1 MVNQQQG
8 RRRNRGED
16 DDSSGLTE
24 RTVRINR
31 VSKVVKGGRHLSFS
45 AMVVVGDGEGKV
57 GIGMGKADA
66 VPDAIRKGSTF
77 AQKSMIDVPMK
88 GDTIP
93 HEITVKFGGTVVML
107 KPARPGTGVIAGESV
122 RAVVELAGIKDIVTK
137 VRRSTNPTN
146 VVKATLQ
153 GLQRMKDPEHEVSRR
168 REFAQ
173 RLFTSSQEPA
183 EPAEPAKL
191 VEE

>member
-1 MVNQQQG
+1 MVEQQG
-8 RRRNRGED
+8 RRRSRGDEED
-16 DDSSGLTE
+16 SGLTG

-77 AQKSMIDVPMK
+77 AQKNMIEVPVK
-88 GDTIP
+88 GDTVP
-93 HEITVKFGGTVVML
+93 HEVTVKYGGTIVML
-107 KPARPGTGVIAGESV
+107 KPAPPGTGVIAGDSV
-122 RAVVELAGIKDIVTK
+122 RAVIELAGIKDIVTK

-146 VVKATLQ
+146 VVKATIE
-153 GLQRMKDPEHEVSRR
+153 GLRSMKDPDAEVLRR

-173 RLFTSSQEPA
+173 RNQ
-183 EPAEPAKL
+183 L
-191 VEE
+191 VESQDSVEI

>member
-8 RRRNRGED
+8 RRRNRGEE

-31 VSKVVKGGRHLSFS
+31 VSKVIKGGRHLSFS

-66 VPDAIRKGSTF
+66 VPDAIRKGSTY
-77 AQKSMIDVPMK
+77 AQKSMIEVPMK

-122 RAVVELAGIKDIVTK
+122 RAVVELAGIKDIVSK

-146 VVKATLQ
+146 VVKATIQ
-153 GLQRMKDPEHEVSRR
+153 GLQRMKDPDTEVSRR

-173 RLFTSSQEPA
+173 RSITSSQETA
-183 EPAEPAKL
+183 ENAEL
-191 VEE
+191 VEG

>member
-1 MVNQQQG
+1 MVNQQQS
-8 RRRNRGED
+8 RRRNRPEEEET
-16 DDSSGLTE
+16 GLTE

-31 VSKVVKGGRHLSFS
+31 VSKVIKGGRHLSFS

-66 VPDAIRKGSTF
+66 VPDAIKKGSTY
-77 AQKSMIDVPMK
+77 AQKAMIDVPMK

-93 HEITVKFGGTVVML
+93 HEVTSKYGGTIVML
-107 KPARPGTGVIAGESV
+107 KPARPGTGVIAGDSV

-146 VVKATLQ
+146 VVKATLE
-153 GLQRMKDPEHEVSRR
+153 GLQKIRDPQVETARR
-168 REFAQ
+168 RARSENV
-173 RLFTSSQEPA
+173 LTTDQEEPLEA
-183 EPAEPAKL
+183 EE
-191 VEE
+191 

>member
-1 MVNQQQG
+1 MTNQSQSGNSSESQ
-8 RRRNRGED
+8 RD
-16 DDSSGLTE
+16 DSGLTE

-45 AMVVVGDGEGKV
+45 AVVVVGDGEGSV
-57 GIGMGKADA
+57 GVGMGKADA
-66 VPDAIRKGSTF
+66 VPDAIRKGSTV
-77 AQKSMIDVPMK
+77 AQNAMINVPMK

-93 HEITVKFGGTVVML
+93 HDITVKFGGSIVML
-107 KPARPGTGVIAGESV
+107 KPAPPGTGVIAGESV

-153 GLQRMKDPEHEVSRR
+153 GLQLLKDPKAEIAKRKNYVQGYTEGNEGSD
-168 REFAQ
+168 
-173 RLFTSSQEPA
+173 SQE
-183 EPAEPAKL
+183 E
-191 VEE
+191 

>member
-1 MVNQQQG
+1 MVTQQQS
-8 RRRNRGED
+8 RRRNRPEEED
-16 DDSSGLTE
+16 TGLTE

-31 VSKVVKGGRHLSFS
+31 VSKVIKGGRHLSFS
-45 AMVVVGDGEGKV
+45 AMVVVGDGEGKI

-66 VPDAIRKGSTF
+66 VPDAIKKGSTY

-93 HEITVKFGGTVVML
+93 HEITVKFGGTIVML
-107 KPARPGTGVIAGESV
+107 KPAPPGTGVIAGESV

-146 VVKATLQ
+146 VVKATLV
-153 GLQRMKDPEHEVSRR
+153 GLQKLRDPEIETARR
-168 REFAQ
+168 KALVKNELIVEQ
-173 RLFTSSQEPA
+173 EESSTED
-183 EPAEPAKL
+183 
-191 VEE
+191 